1 MCARKQVVGAST
13 NIRFGSALGQKRTYR
28 SANVMSALPP
38 KADIRQRRIGKL
50 WTAGNQLRFIYL
62 PT

>member
-1 MCARKQVVGAST
+1 
-13 NIRFGSALGQKRTYR
+13 
-28 SANVMSALPP
+28 MSALPP

-62 PT
+62 PTWCLRKKPNDTPVIIVT